1 MGTNSDALT
10 PKVESVYDL
19 TKQEFQIPYNHLVD
33 GSNLGFGT
41 TADPDPSRIQLQES
55 NSCNNILLGLGSP
68 MKSIIDDG
76 PQNPAQLFQLE
87 S

>member
-1 MGTNSDALT
+1 MVTNSDALK
-10 PKVESVYDL
+10 PKVESIYDL

-33 GSNLGFGT
+33 ASNLGFRT
-41 TADPDPSRIQLQES
+41 TAAPDPSKIQLHES
-55 NSCNNILLGLGSP
+55 NSCDKILLELGSP

-87 S
+87 P